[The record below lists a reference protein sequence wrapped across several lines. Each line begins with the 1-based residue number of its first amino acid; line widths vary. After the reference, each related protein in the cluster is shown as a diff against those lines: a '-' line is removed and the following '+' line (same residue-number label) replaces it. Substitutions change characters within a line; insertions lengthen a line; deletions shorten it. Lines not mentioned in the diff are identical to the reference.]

1 LANWLSRVEPV
12 SPEGLRQEQALFTT
26 PDQGFED
33 RIEDSM
39 NSSSTSR
46 DDGSTTQK
54 GRRSGSVKIS
64 QEKLRVRR
72 VFREPKTDSR
82 LQYLNTILTTELPE
96 RPLKDIEGLRSVAA
110 DFLQQIADHPNDSCY
125 NYVDDFSFQFDEG
138 KSKIDYPTV
147 NSRYFEAD
155 LKRCLTKNEAVLQR
169 TIMIHII
176 NQYWLHPIFDWN
188 TEGQWTQPKDMRLPS
203 HEEDDIS
210 QPKPDLSISFTLNA
224 FLVLEDE
231 SDPIPADLKKCLS
244 PDGGNRCFPF
254 LFFEVKKAG
263 ADLQDAYTANLHS
276 ASQALYNIYN
286 WMVRSDNEDTF
297 LQEVRVFSVV
307 INAQDLGVRVH
318 RGVKLPSGGGTLCFQ
333 LDEFRLLDR
342 YTRDQACLLI
352 KAIINDYAA
361 KELYPILKSTCANI
375 ITQEDEQI
383 ASKRKAAVARASS
396 SKRSRRDRS
405 DVLHTGQ
412 SFGMGN
418 LNT

>member
-1 LANWLSRVEPV
+1 
-12 SPEGLRQEQALFTT
+12 
-26 PDQGFED
+26 
-33 RIEDSM
+33 M

-125 NYVDDFSFQFDEG
+125 NYVDDFSFRFDKG

-263 ADLQDAYTANLHS
+263 R
-276 ASQALYNIYN
+276 IYKTHTLRICI
-286 WMVRSDNEDTF
+286 VRSKLCITSTTGW
-297 LQEVRVFSVV
+297 SV
-307 INAQDLGVRVH
+307 
-318 RGVKLPSGGGTLCFQ
+318 
-333 LDEFRLLDR
+333 
-342 YTRDQACLLI
+342 LI
-352 KAIINDYAA
+352 MKIR
-361 KELYPILKSTCANI
+361 SC
-375 ITQEDEQI
+375 
-383 ASKRKAAVARASS
+383 KRFEY
-396 SKRSRRDRS
+396 SR
-405 DVLHTGQ
+405 
-412 SFGMGN
+412 
-418 LNT
+418 